1 MNGDPVIIEAAI
13 NGITTKR
20 RNPSVPLLPDE
31 IALDGLS
38 CITAGAAIVHNH
50 VDVVSVPGPEAAERY
65 LEGWRPILAARPD
78 ALLYPTTNA
87 GRTVEE
93 SYSHVTPLADA
104 GVLRLGLC
112 DPGSVNLG
120 ALDADGLPSQTGF
133 VYTNSYADVR
143 HQLMLCRNLELGPS
157 LSIFEPGFLRCAL
170 AFWRGGGMPP
180 GAMVKFYF
188 GGDAGYLDAAHGG
201 VAFGL
206 PPTASALEAYLEL
219 LDGWDVPW
227 SVAVLGGDLLAT
239 PVAELAV
246 ALGGHLR
253 IGLEDY
259 AGPNQPT
266 NSQLVRDAVALCNSN
281 GRAVATP
288 EQAASLLGLPTPVPA
303 PDDGPVGE
311 RPAL

>member
-1 MNGDPVIIEAAI
+1 MTSDPVVIEAAI
-13 NGITTKR
+13 NGVTTKR
-20 RNPSVPLLPDE
+20 RNPNVPLLPDE
-31 IALDGLS
+31 IGMDALA
-38 CITAGAAIVHNH
+38 CITAGAGIVHNH
-50 VDVVSVPGPEAAERY
+50 VDVVAVPGPEAAERY

-87 GRTVEE
+87 GRNVEE
-93 SYSHVTPLADA
+93 SYAHVTPLAEA
-104 GVLRLGLC
+104 GMLRLGLC

-120 ALDADGLPSQTGF
+120 ALGPDGLPGDTSF
-133 VYTNSYADVR
+133 VYTNSYSDVR
-143 HQLMLCRNLELGPS
+143 HQLGLCRDHRLGPS

-188 GGDAGYLDAAHGG
+188 GGDAGYLDASHGG

-206 PPTASALEAYLEL
+206 PPTPTALEAYLEM

-227 SVAVLGGDLLAT
+227 SVAVLGGDVLAT

-253 IGLEDY
+253 VGLEDY
-259 AGPNQPT
+259 AGPRTPT
-266 NSQLVRDAVALCNSN
+266 NAQLVREAVALCNDA
-281 GRAVATP
+281 GRPVATP
-288 EQAASLLGLPTPVPA
+288 AQTAEVLGLPARVPVA
-303 PDDGPVGE
+303 D
-311 RPAL
+311 